1 MKKETLRTF
10 LFFVITFA
18 WTWACYAPLV
28 ITQSSPYQYP
38 GVILLIV
45 GGAGP
50 SIVGVLTVLFSY
62 SRAEKRA
69 FWARC
74 FDPRLIHWKA
84 WLVIILFFP
93 ALLAVSVLI
102 DLVLGGA
109 LPGMIQL
116 KTLITN
122 PISIPLTALI
132 SFMSGPWSEEF
143 GWRGVALSGL
153 MKRFNLLVS
162 SLILGALWGIWHLLL
177 YFMPETW
184 HGQMGFALSGFW
196 TFLLMSVGLSLLMS
210 LVYAHNGRS
219 ILTGL
224 LLHFASNFSAQLIAP
239 SSDRVEVIRAV
250 ILAVTA
256 SGAYWFLE
264 VRGRVQKIHPRR
276 SELSPAVLMEMFI
289 K

>member
-1 MKKETLRTF
+1 MKKESLRTV
-10 LFFVITFA
+10 LFFVITFV

-28 ITQSSPYQYP
+28 VTQASPYAFP

-62 SRAEKRA
+62 TRAEKRA

-74 FDPRLIHWKA
+74 FDPRPIRWKA
-84 WLVIILFFP
+84 WLVITLFFP
-93 ALLAVSVLI
+93 ALLAFSVLI
-102 DLVLGGA
+102 DRLLGGA
-109 LPGMIQL
+109 LPGMVQL

-122 PISIPLTALI
+122 PVSIPLAALI

-153 MKRFNLLVS
+153 MKRCNMLIS
-162 SLILGALWGIWHLLL
+162 SLILGMLWGVWHLPL
-177 YFMPETW
+177 YFMPVTW
-184 HGQMGFALSGFW
+184 HGQMGFKLAGFW
-196 TFLLMSVGLSLLMS
+196 SFLLMSVGLSLLMS

-219 ILTGL
+219 VLTGL
-224 LLHFASNFSAQLIAP
+224 LLHFVSNFSAQLIAP

-250 ILAVTA
+250 VLTVTA
-256 SGAYWFLE
+256 FGAYWYLE
-264 VRGRVQKIHPRR
+264 VNGRVQKTHPRP
-276 SELSPAVLMEMFI
+276 SELSPSVLSEI
-289 K
+289 